1 MKKFLRTARLLG
13 GVAVALS
20 YLSAL
25 TPQIFAVGRSIEN
38 LQDVKAPSTLEEELN
53 AADRLV
59 AEGKGEAARKLYEAA
74 AARAHNEKNGVLES
88 RALASIGRLL
98 SRATKYVEA
107 QKYLIQALPLAED
120 AGDPAAVARVCNSL
134 GIAARYMG
142 KADEARTWY
151 KKAAEAA
158 GRAGDL
164 RLQTDSLINLAG
176 LMDWSDPDAERMIR
190 DAIGVAD
197 KIGARDLEARAFH
210 RWGDFLFTG
219 GDFAA
224 AMEKLERAAVL
235 LGEFRDDEE
244 LARVYTSMGRLN
256 RAHGR
261 PAEAIPLYEKALHLQ
276 QEVSDKVGVIQSLNA
291 IGVAY
296 QSQDDHKRAREY
308 FERAYELA
316 LKTDSPRIIDFMR
329 ANLAG
334 NLIDL
339 QEYARAAPLLEEVL
353 RRGADSNLA
362 YRHAQL
368 SAAYEGMGHLT
379 TARVEADKAVELASA
394 RVDYLP
400 AAISQRAEVR
410 ELQGDLPGAMED
422 ALEVIRVTEGIRER
436 LVPLDFMKQGFSSY
450 YQLGY
455 SFLVGLYHRLGK
467 PEKALEVAE
476 LARARAFLD
485 LLATKEVRLKATDES
500 KVAALRLVQKELKAQ
515 GIDPVEASS
524 DLTNK
529 SNPAKRAGEAD
540 SLLQQWKSASPELQS
555 FVAGT
560 PQTAAE
566 IIATAAHLQSTIISY
581 WAGKDALYIWVVKP
595 DGHVSSRRVE
605 VTERRLTE
613 LVNAASAV
621 GSSNRQ
627 GSSPIVRRSAQIV
640 SAVASK
646 EDWRELYNLLILPL
660 RQWLPSRG
668 HRLTIIPHGP
678 LMRLSFAAL
687 TDEKGRYLLEE
698 YPLHYAPAA
707 ALLEFLAARRHEK
720 DGVPHF
726 LLVADPAFPPA
737 LKSEDRL
744 SPLPG
749 ARAEVRGIAHLLPA
763 EAVTMLLGPQANKQ
777 AVTDWM
783 SRSSVIHFATHGVGQ
798 DYQPLD
804 SYLALSGGNEV
815 ADARLSAREVYALDL
830 HADLVVLSSCR
841 SGGGKLTGEGIAA
854 LARAFFYAGAPSL
867 IVSLWDVPDQ
877 PANRLLPGFYA
888 SWLHG
893 RDKIDAL
900 RAAQLHLLGDLRAGR
915 VKVRTPAGEFVLSEH
930 PSLWAGFVLLGEP

>member
-1 MKKFLRTARLLG
+1 MKMFLRTPRLLG
-13 GVAVALS
+13 SVAVALFQ
-20 YLSAL
+20 L
-25 TPQIFAVGRSIEN
+25 TTFVPQSFGGCCLREN
-38 LQDVKAPSTLEEELN
+38 PQDVKAPGTLQEELD

-74 AARAHNEKNGVLES
+74 AARAQSEKNGVLES

-98 SRATKYVEA
+98 SRATQYVEA
-107 QKYLIQALPLAED
+107 QKYLTQALPLAEA
-120 AGDPAAVARVCNSL
+120 AGDHAAVARVCDSL
-134 GIAARYMG
+134 GIAARYLG
-142 KADEARTWY
+142 RADEARTWY

-158 GRAGDL
+158 GLAGDL
-164 RLQTDSLINLAG
+164 RLQTNSLINLAG
-176 LMDWSDPDAERMIR
+176 LMESSDPNAERTIR
-190 DAIGVAD
+190 DATEVAH
-197 KIGARDLEARAFH
+197 KIGDKDLEGRAFH
-210 RWGDFLFTG
+210 RWGDFLFTT

-224 AMEKLERAAVL
+224 AMEKLDRAAAL
-235 LGEFRDDEE
+235 LGEIRDDEE

-261 PAEAIPLYEKALHLQ
+261 PAEAIPLYEKALHIQ
-276 QEVSDKVGVIQSLNA
+276 QAVGDKVGVIQSLNA
-291 IGVAY
+291 MGVAY
-296 QSQDDHKRAREY
+296 QGQDDNKRAREY

-339 QEYARAAPLLEEVL
+339 HEYARAAPLLEEVL

-362 YRHAQL
+362 FRHAQL

-379 TARVEADKAVELASA
+379 AAREQADKAVELASA
-394 RVDYLP
+394 RVDYMP
-400 AAISQRAEVR
+400 VAMSQRAEVR
-410 ELQGDLPGAMED
+410 ELQGDFPGALED

-455 SFLVGLYHRLGK
+455 SFLVGLYLRLGK

-485 LLATKEVRLKATDES
+485 LLATKEVRLKAADES
-500 KVAALRLVQKELKAQ
+500 AVAALRRIEKELRAQ
-515 GIDPVEASS
+515 GIDPAEAASAS
-524 DLTNK
+524 ENK
-529 SNPAKRAGEAD
+529 SNPVKRTGEAE
-540 SLLQQWKSASPELQS
+540 SLLQKWKSGSPELQS
-555 FVAGT
+555 FVAAT

-566 IIATAAHLQSTIISY
+566 IIATAAHLHSTLINY

-595 DGHVSSRRVE
+595 EGKVASRRVE

-621 GSSNRQ
+621 GASTRQ
-627 GSSPIVRRSAQIV
+627 GSTPIVRGPAQIV
-640 SAVASK
+640 SPAASK
-646 EDWRELYNLLILPL
+646 VGWTELYNLLILPV

-687 TDEKGRYLLEE
+687 ANEKGRYLLED

-707 ALLEFLAARRHEK
+707 ALLEFLAAKKREK

-726 LLVADPAFPPA
+726 LLVADPAFPSA
-737 LKSEDRL
+737 VKGEDPL

-749 ARAEVRGIAHLLPA
+749 ARAEVRSIAHLLPA
-763 EAVTMLLGPQANKQ
+763 EAVTMLQGPTADKQ
-777 AVTDWM
+777 AVTAWM

-804 SYLALSGGNEV
+804 SYLALSGGNVV
-815 ADARLSAREVYALDL
+815 ADSRLSAKDIYALDL
-830 HADLVVLSSCR
+830 HANLVVLSSCR

-854 LARAFFYAGAPSL
+854 LARAFLYAGAPSL

-893 RDKIDAL
+893 SDKIDAL
-900 RAAQLHLLGDLRAGR
+900 RAAQLHLLRELRAGR
-915 VKVRTPAGEFVLSEH
+915 VKVRTPAGDLVLPEH
-930 PSLWAGFVLLGEP
+930 PVLWAGFVLLGEP